1 MTSAKSAS
9 SSGEKP
15 GHLETLHFE
24 ITIYAP
30 ARKVFDIMLDEK
42 AYRAWT
48 AVFSPGSHFTGKW
61 EKGATL
67 RFLAAD
73 EDGNLG
79 GMLSRIKDLV
89 PNEFIC
95 IEHIG
100 IVEFGRE
107 ITSGPDVDDWKG
119 AEETYTLKEADGK
132 TLLTIDMDT
141 IEENK
146 SYFKEVWPAAL
157 RKLKTLCEK

>member
-1 MTSAKSAS
+1 MSEAHKSKS
-9 SSGEKP
+9 KSPSRED
-15 GHLETLHFE
+15 LENLHFE
-24 ITIYAP
+24 IAIYAP
-30 ARKVFDIMLDEK
+30 ANIVFTTMLDEK
-42 AYRAWT
+42 GYRDWT

-73 EDGNLG
+73 EEGNLG
-79 GMLSRIKDLV
+79 GMLSLIKDFV
-89 PNEFIC
+89 PNEYIC

-119 AEETYTLKEADGK
+119 AEERYTLKETNGK
-132 TLLTIDMDT
+132 TLLSVDMDT

-146 SYFKEVWPAAL
+146 SYFLEVWPKAL
-157 RKLKTLCEK
+157 KKLKTICEK